1 MTQNEISKLK
11 AAFTKLLVNEP
22 EVVNEGSLF
31 GPFEGVKL
39 QKDEY
44 EIIEPFLFLMRDSTY
59 KIGSV
64 TLTVNDSLHVSC
76 HGSSE
81 YVWVKIPKISL
92 VFLNDVIEFLIMQE
106 QFGHHIKFANFTKQ
120 ED

>member
-11 AAFTKLLVNEP
+11 AAFTKLMVNEP
-22 EVVNEGSLF
+22 EVIDGFF
-31 GPFEGVKL
+31 GPFEGIKL
-39 QKDEY
+39 QRDEY
-44 EIIEPFLFLMRDSTY
+44 EIIKPFLFLMRDSTY